1 MASTTALP
9 PPTVH
14 HFDKRGGFSTD
25 RAMIRACPAT
35 WPWNLLGWP
44 SINVPAGFTYGG
56 LPIGVQLMGPA
67 NSEPLLISLA
77 AELEALNGWV
87 MRQPDVWWD
96 RSGRPSTPE
105 LASEAALENFAAQ
118 EPIPDEVA

>member
-1 MASTTALP
+1 
-9 PPTVH
+9 
-14 HFDKRGGFSTD
+14 
-25 RAMIRACPAT
+25 
-35 WPWNLLGWP
+35 LGWP

-87 MRQPDVWWD
+87 TSQPDVWWD
-96 RSGRPSTPE
+96 RGQRAPTPE
-105 LASEAALENFAAQ
+105 LVPEAAMDNLAAVA
-118 EPIPDEVA
+118 PVPGEVA